1 MGSQFALRASGEGGG
16 FNDAKMKESLFA
28 RARAAAEAGRS
39 DLQRLISDGVCLGGR
54 ARPLASLFLVGWG
67 VFPQPLS

>member
-1 MGSQFALRASGEGGG
+1 MRRGREKGG

-28 RARAAAEAGRS
+28 RARAAAEAE
-39 DLQRLISDGVCLGGR
+39 GVIYSASSWTVFVWAGGR

>member
-54 ARPLASLFLVGWG
+54 EGSPPCVSFPCWLGCLPTAS
-67 VFPQPLS
+67 